1 MRRFFLIGC
10 LVAVLVFLALPTDA
24 RAACLSSTREIKFP
38 DGSAIMKAYSCS
50 LNNTG
55 EPVLKVEIDRLSEAV
70 VGNLLEET
78 RDKELERAFGTLRIL
93 RNSVFDQARYLF
105 DNYGIKLVSAT
116 CLIFEIISP
125 QKHGSYEHTDGGS
138 SYDKHCKE
146 KRVLWYLTYPERVH
160 DGSIPIPYTWRP
172 KFSNNTWSPEWH
184 FFYNECAGGIK
195 DLSSCVVLWRPAS
208 ISDLKNYSKGV
219 ATELKLGAP
228 LDAAHSRG
236 AAQYDRYLSLVDDIT
251 HGSLPDDFLTLVV
264 HNPFLC
270 EQCGPLDDQM
280 FVREAMLNAA
290 FLTNLSTGKV
300 VIDGLVEAN
309 DESEMLRVYTEAHAP
324 TSNQKETI
332 TPVVLSPG
340 ETIVIP
346 LRMNFVPSEGLKDLF
361 GDLASARKTYQAIH
375 NNQKE
380 YLTDELCDNKLRARR
395 DSFGQPTAP
404 SPRVYSYGP
413 AVTLKGVTISGT
425 PVEFDKA
432 PSNSFFVTAF
442 ATYGS
447 CPYVYAFDDADKEW
461 VRHGKTID
469 NASAPTKE
477 MTQRL
482 ELGGLITKFTISEEE
497 LELTFV
503 HRVRLELT
511 LADGRRLTFM
521 PRNRLRPE
529 GPSHYDKIKYGAKHE
544 YDFDVPDDIDRT
556 SVRES
561 TLAVTGYYLRYS
573 DAASIADESS
583 R

>member
-1 MRRFFLIGC
+1 MRRFFSIGC
-10 LVAVLVFLALPTDA
+10 LAVVLAFLALSTDA
-24 RAACLSSTREIKFP
+24 RAACLSSTREINFP

-50 LNNTG
+50 LSNTG

-70 VGNLLEET
+70 VGGLLEET
-78 RDKELERAFGTLRIL
+78 RDKELEKAFGTLRVL
-93 RNSVFDQARYLF
+93 RNSVFDQAKSLF
-105 DNYGIKLVSAT
+105 DDYGIKLVSAT

-125 QKHGSYEHTDGGS
+125 LKHGSYEHTDGGS

-146 KRVLWYLTYPERVH
+146 KRVLWYLTYPEQAH

-172 KFSNNTWSPEWH
+172 RFANNTWPPEWH
-184 FFYNECAGGIK
+184 FFYTACPGGIE
-195 DLSSCVVLWRPAS
+195 DLSSCVGLWRPAGA
-208 ISDLKNYSKGV
+208 SDLKNYSKGV
-219 ATELKLGAP
+219 ATSERKLGAP
-228 LDAAHSRG
+228 LDSARSG
-236 AAQYDRYLSLVDDIT
+236 IVTDYNRYLSLVDHIT
-251 HGSLPDDFLTLVV
+251 HGSLPEDFLTLVV

-300 VIDGLVEAN
+300 VVDGLLETN
-309 DESEMLRVYTEAHAP
+309 DQSETLRVYTEAHAP

-332 TPVVLSPG
+332 TPIVLSPG

-346 LRMNFVPSEGLKDLF
+346 LRMNFVPSKGLKDLF
-361 GDLASARKTYQAIH
+361 GDVASARKTYQAIH
-375 NNQKE
+375 NNQNDS
-380 YLTDELCDNKLRARR
+380 TDKLCDNKLRAHR

-413 AVTLKGVTISGT
+413 AVILKGVTISGT

-432 PSNSFFVTAF
+432 PSNSFFVNAF

-482 ELGGLITKFTISEEE
+482 ELGGLITKFRISEEE
-497 LELTFV
+497 LELTFL

-511 LADGRRLTFM
+511 LADGRSLTFM

-529 GPSHYDKIKYGAKHE
+529 GSRYYDKIKYGAKHE
-544 YDFDVPDDIDRT
+544 YDFDVPGDIDRT
-556 SVRES
+556 SVLTS

-583 R
+583 W